1 MSPWGNEDL
10 GGWVLDVMVIRSS
23 VRPGYTSEAV
33 DSTRSPGDIHSEDP
47 RVADRRGADAE
58 RVGPRF
64 FGGEEC
70 RDIKLMVLGYWW

>member
-1 MSPWGNEDL
+1 M
-10 GGWVLDVMVIRSS
+10 LDVMVIRSS

-33 DSTRSPGDIHSEDP
+33 DSTRSPDDIHREDP

-64 FGGEEC
+64 FGGEE
-70 RDIKLMVLGYWW
+70 